1 MTIKI
6 CSISLIDNL
15 LKKKDFNM
23 MIKMTG
29 KIYIVGIGPG
39 SSEYLTKLAID
50 TVKNSDYTVGSTRA
64 IELFDDVQN
73 KIAFNVKELLDKL
86 NEGVE
91 LACEGNTV
99 SILST
104 GDPGFSGVLN
114 TVLRISDEKGFDK
127 SNIEVIPG
135 ISSLQLAAARNH
147 IQWDNANVMTF
158 HGRENIEEILPVIN
172 NGKTTIALPS
182 RKVKDMA
189 QFLLD
194 NGVDENR
201 KVVVC
206 ERLSYDDEKIVE
218 STLKDI
224 AESEFTYMCIMVIY

>member
-1 MTIKI
+1 
-6 CSISLIDNL
+6 
-15 LKKKDFNM
+15 
-23 MIKMTG
+23 MTG

-39 SSEYLTKLAID
+39 SSEYLTKKAMD
-50 TVKNSDYTVGSTRA
+50 TVKMSDYTVGSTRA
-64 IELFDDVQN
+64 IELFDSVQN
-73 KIAFNVKELLDKL
+73 KIAFNVKDLLDKL
-86 NEGVE
+86 EEGVQ
-91 LACEGNTV
+91 LAVDGNTV

-114 TVLRISDEKGFDK
+114 TVLRISNEKNFPK
-127 SNIEVIPG
+127 ENIEVIPG
-135 ISSLQLAAARNH
+135 ISSLQLAAARCH

-194 NGVDENR
+194 KGIDTKR
-201 KVVVC
+201 KVTVC
-206 ERLSYDDEKIVE
+206 ERLSYPDEKIVTT
-218 STLKDI
+218 TLDCI
-224 AESEFTYMCIMVIY
+224 ADSEFTYMCIIIIYP